1 MEFEWDESK
10 DLTNQKKHGVTFNE
24 AATIFGDPLA
34 LTFDDPEHSE
44 NEERLLTFGVSR
56 LNKFLIV
63 SHTERDGKMRIISAR
78 KMETSERKIY
88 EEG

>member
-10 DLTNQKKHGVTFNE
+10 DLTNQNKHGVTFNE
-24 AATIFGDPLA
+24 AATIYGDPLA

-63 SHTERDGKMRIISAR
+63 SHTERNGKMRIISAR

>member
-10 DLTNQKKHGVTFNE
+10 DLTNQNKHGVTFNE
-24 AATIFGDPLA
+24 AATIYGDPLA